1 MNSPVSD
8 RMAVDAIRGDAP
20 LDTDL
25 VEAAAEIMARGRTV
39 VVTGAGISTDSG
51 IPDYRGAGSTP
62 RTPMTFQEFLADPAN
77 RRRYWAGSH
86 AGWQRFNGSLPNSG
100 HRVLA
105 RLEKRAFVTGVVT
118 QNVDGLHQRAGSHHV
133 VEVHGSM
140 NRVRCLDCG
149 HEFPRAEIGALID
162 VAVAGSSATARGTGG
177 KGAQPDAHR
186 PLAPDGDVDQPHDAD
201 FPVPDCP
208 LCGGMLKPDVVF
220 FGELIPTPTYLRAST
235 LIGQSDSL
243 LIAGSSLVV
252 NSGIRLL
259 EQARRA
265 GMPVIIV
272 NRGQTRGDDAATVR
286 LDGGTSQI
294 LTAIEA
300 NLIGRL

>member
-1 MNSPVSD
+1 MDSPVSGGTT
-8 RMAVDAIRGDAP
+8 VGSVGFGDARF
-20 LDTDL
+20 DRQRVD
-25 VEAAAEIMARGRTV
+25 EAADIMARGRTV

-62 RTPMTFQEFLADPAN
+62 RTPMTFQEFLADPAS
-77 RRRYWAGSH
+77 RSRYWAGSH
-86 AGWQRFNGSLPNSG
+86 AGWQRFSRSLPNAG

-105 RLEKRAFVTGVVT
+105 RLEKRAFVTGVIT
-118 QNVDGLHQRAGSHHV
+118 QNVDGLHQRAGSHRV

-149 HEFPRAEIGALID
+149 HEFPRHEIGMLID
-162 VAVAGSSATARGTGG
+162 AAVSDALRP
-177 KGAQPDAHR
+177 GAADGQVRTNDHR

-201 FPVPDCP
+201 FPVPACP
-208 LCGGMLKPDVVF
+208 RCAGTLKPDVVF

-235 LIGQSDSL
+235 VIGESDAL

-265 GMPVIIV
+265 GMPVIII
-272 NRGQTRGDDAATVR
+272 NRGETRGDDTATVR
-286 LDGGTSQI
+286 LEGGTSEI

-300 NLIGRL
+300 NLIERL